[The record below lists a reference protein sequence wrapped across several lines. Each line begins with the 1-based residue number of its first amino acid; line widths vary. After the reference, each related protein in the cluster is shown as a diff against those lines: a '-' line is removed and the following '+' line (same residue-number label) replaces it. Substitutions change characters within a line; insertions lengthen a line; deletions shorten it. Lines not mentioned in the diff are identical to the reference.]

1 MMTTWDHKRHPN
13 LPVRNMYDDD
23 GVLHRQDH
31 CSDPDR
37 LALGLS
43 HGLCYSYD
51 HDYEHYCQVSVMG
64 DHVTMDVYED
74 RDQDRQNKQGRR
86 DRVTLLSSPEAEAG
100 GQEVAAC
107 AAAADTSS
115 YYWVVVPSSVHLHQG
130 VQTEAYHQH
139 TDVRT
144 QQQLDVV
151 VGVADVGADVDA
163 SSGY

>member
-1 MMTTWDHKRHPN
+1 
-13 LPVRNMYDDD
+13 MYDD

-31 CSDPDR
+31 SDR

-43 HGLCYSYD
+43 HDPCYSHD
-51 HDYEHYCQVSVMG
+51 HDYERYCQVWVTA

-74 RDQDRQNKQGRR
+74 QDLSRQNKQGRR

-107 AAAADTSS
+107 AAVADTSS
-115 YYWVVVPSSVHLHQG
+115 YYWVVVPSSVHRHQEA
-130 VQTEAYHQH
+130 QTEAYHQH

-151 VGVADVGADVDA
+151 AVGVADVDVDVDVDA